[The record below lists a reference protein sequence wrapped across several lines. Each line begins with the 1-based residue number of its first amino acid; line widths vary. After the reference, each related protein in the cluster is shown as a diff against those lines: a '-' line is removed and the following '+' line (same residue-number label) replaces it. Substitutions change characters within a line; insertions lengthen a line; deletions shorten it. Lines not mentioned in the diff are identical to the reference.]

1 MAVTGAYGSATVV
14 TSTPTAATIAAV
26 TTETGAIISGASQ
39 GPPGPQ
45 GNAGGVLSA
54 VAAQTIS
61 ANTAVALVNGQLVPA
76 QSGTAVQAGNVLGI
90 ALNGGQAGAT
100 IAIQQSGE
108 MSLSGWNW
116 TLGQPIFVGLN
127 GPLTQTPPTAGFS
140 QVIGIPLSATSISI
154 WLQPPILLV

>member
-26 TTETGAIISGASQ
+26 TTEMGAIISGATQ
-39 GPPGPQ
+39 GPPGPV
-45 GNAGGVLSA
+45 GSTPTLYV

-76 QSGTAVQAGNVLGI
+76 QSGVSAQAGNVVGV

-108 MSLSGWNW
+108 MSLSSWNW
-116 TLGQPIFVGLN
+116 TLGQPIFVGTT
-127 GPLTQTPPTAGFS
+127 GPLTQTPPTSGFS
-140 QVIGIPLSATSISI
+140 QVVGMPLSATSMSI
-154 WLQPPILLV
+154 GLESPILIA